1 MLKFS
6 NSKFFFQLTTVN
18 VIIKAAIAE
27 LQEAMT
33 SFDVY
38 EKEVEFYDQIVPRIN
53 EKLNDLNEPQLLPV
67 CYGVCRTKKVMVIE
81 DLNEKG
87 YKILPGQNK
96 CNISETKAVL
106 KRMAVFNSIGA
117 VLQQEQSDI
126 FAKFTS
132 GWFNFICCEIK
143 IV

>member
-1 MLKFS
+1 M
-6 NSKFFFQLTTVN
+6 N

-38 EKEVEFYDQIVPRIN
+38 EKEVEFYDQIVPKFN

-67 CYGVCRTKKVMVIE
+67 CYGVCSTRKIMVIE

-87 YKILPGQNK
+87 YSILPGQNK
-96 CNISETKAVL
+96 CNISESKAVL
-106 KRMAVFNSIGA
+106 KRMAVFNAIGV

-126 FAKFTS
+126 FANFKS
-132 GWFNFICCEIK
+132 G
-143 IV
+143 